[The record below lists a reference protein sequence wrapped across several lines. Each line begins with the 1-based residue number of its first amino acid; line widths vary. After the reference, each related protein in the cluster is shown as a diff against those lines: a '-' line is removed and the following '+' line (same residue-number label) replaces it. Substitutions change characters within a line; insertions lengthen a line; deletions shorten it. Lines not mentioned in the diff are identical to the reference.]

1 MILHHRK
8 KKKKIRGW
16 KRQVRKIEHWKQ
28 AAMALPLRELEEYE
42 RVPPLHVLKRRKPP
56 LWYQQLLLEALLDV
70 SEYWQQKLQQA
81 RKDCE
86 LQLWLFLPHMTE
98 SQIVVSTGESRPP
111 WGMFDPDPDPKPFPG
126 NWFPRLKA
134 RLDQLDWNLHI
145 ESDVFTKSDLKKAP
159 SLPKRS
165 SKFWAKFISRPS
177 FTCAKE
183 RKRPFTVS
191 KWGRFG
197 WAALNRE

>member
-145 ESDVFTKSDLKKAP
+145 ESDVFTKSDLKKS
-159 SLPKRS
+159 SLASQEIKQILG
-165 SKFWAKFISRPS
+165 KVYQQTELHLCEGK
-177 FTCAKE
+177 KE
-183 RKRPFTVS
+183 TIYSIKVGEV
-191 KWGRFG
+191 WVGRFK
-197 WAALNRE
+197 